1 MEEANRFAPPG
12 AQVADVAHDGD
23 VQPVR
28 LWPPSGRIGR
38 LRFLAYSLA
47 LYALV
52 ALASFALGLLAA
64 FASGGSE
71 VATTAVVAVTVLAY
85 TVAGVTLVI
94 QRSHDMNLSGWWS
107 LAALIPL
114 VSLVWVFK
122 GGTRGVNRWGAP
134 PPPNGLAVRVFG
146 LILPIVFTIGIIA
159 AVAIPAYQA
168 YSLRAIAAQPRQ

>member
-1 MEEANRFAPPG
+1 METNRYSPPG
-12 AQVADVAHDGD
+12 TAVADVALASDGY
-23 VQPVR
+23 QTVR

-38 LRFLAYSLA
+38 MRFLAYSLA
-47 LYALV
+47 LYLLVILGSFLLGLV
-52 ALASFALGLLAA
+52 AAFLARDSAA
-64 FASGGSE
+64 TVVGVISI
-71 VATTAVVAVTVLAY
+71 VAYL
-85 TVAGVTLVI
+85 VAGMVLLI

-159 AVAIPAYQA
+159 AVAITA
-168 YSLRAIAAQPRQ
+168 